1 MHQSGHTAFYLAG
14 SLFDDQSSSDESCTG
29 APLTEGPG
37 EKFPSNRERRALRK
51 QAAIATPEVSVPVQ
65 PATPPP
71 EGAVARAARTVAIGP
86 TSAFE
91 ISSRHLNV
99 SEELAALVGT
109 DASDAG
115 RARNGHGRR
124 LMQWLG
130 GSRCV
135 LVKPRDTWPKV
146 GGGLGMEREGR
157 ENGGA
162 FTFTHSRSYRE
173 VSAQLDAVAGASD
186 ARGLHALV
194 NANPCHVESLLAL
207 AELLL
212 LTGDAERSAEMVERA
227 LHVCEACAH
236 HAFRLDGTCR
246 LYWCE
251 TPRAHRAHRAR
262 CTPVPH
268 VDHRRRSNGVMV
280 ARRSAPANRAFVR
293 ALGLHMHAASR
304 RGCHRAALELAKLIY
319 TLDPEEVTRN

>member
-1 MHQSGHTAFYLAG
+1 MHQSGHAAFHLAG
-14 SLFDDQSSSDESCTG
+14 SLFDDQSSSDESSSSDPPGSAG
-29 APLTEGPG
+29 ARQTEGSR
-37 EKFPSNRERRALRK
+37 EKFLSNRERRALRK
-51 QAAIATPEVSVPVQ
+51 QAAIATPEAPAPMQ

-71 EGAVARAARTVAIGP
+71 EGAAARAARTVAIGP
-86 TSAFE
+86 SSAFE
-91 ISSRHLNV
+91 ISSRHLDV
-99 SEELAALVGT
+99 REELTALVGA
-109 DASDAG
+109 DAIDAG
-115 RARNGHGRR
+115 RARDGRGRR

-146 GGGLGMEREGR
+146 GGGLGMERDGR

-162 FTFTHSRSYRE
+162 FIFTHSRSYRE

-194 NANPCHVESLLAL
+194 NAHPCHVESLLAL

-251 TPRAHRAHRAR
+251 TRAA
-262 CTPVPH
+262 
-268 VDHRRRSNGVMV
+268 RRRRVQTFGVDSMASRWCAGRRRQTALSCARWACTCTRRRAAAAT
-280 ARRSAPANRAFVR
+280 ARRSS
-293 ALGLHMHAASR
+293 LQS
-304 RGCHRAALELAKLIY
+304 
-319 TLDPEEVTRN
+319 